1 MAETADY
8 GIMIFFSTI
17 IVLALIYIFIH
28 MDNLLYYFKLKKDR
42 RIEDDTLDF
51 AFGAIKVLWTSL
63 AVMFLVELATFLG
76 LNYAHNVARVI
87 YDYVFAIFVFC
98 LVIIVVWFVAKLGTK
113 HIEQSKEKAIADPNA
128 YVKPGLLDFYE
139 LFVKYFIYA
148 IGFVFATFTA
158 LVAIPDETQRQRVF
172 DWIGLA
178 RLNVD
183 ELAASMSAYI
193 ILLIVFFLI
202 WKLASLM
209 LDDFK
214 RKSTK
219 FPPRAI
225 DLVKAFVRYA
235 LTWLALVVTLT
246 IILDL
251 FNFQYVEMVVY
262 VIIAATF
269 LILLI
274 VAFSPTTREGFSG
287 VVLLISDSVNKNDW
301 IAVDGVAEGR
311 VVSQNLLTTRL
322 AAENGEIIDVPNS
335 KITSS
340 VIRNRT
346 KTGRMEISL
355 YLPPGVSGP
364 AAMKSAASIEGV
376 CRDPMPEIVT
386 TVLENGASVRTLRFC
401 ITDFQRRRAISE
413 MLTAEFLLQGPGKV

>member
-1 MAETADY
+1 MAEATDY

-17 IVLALIYIFIH
+17 IVLALIYIFLH

-51 AFGAIKVLWTSL
+51 TFEAIKVLWTSL
-63 AVMFLVELATFLG
+63 AIMFLVELATL
-76 LNYAHNVARVI
+76 LDLEYADSVARVI

-98 LVIIVVWFVAKLGTK
+98 LVIVVVWFVAKLGTR
-113 HIEQSKEKAIADPNA
+113 HIEQSKQRAIADPNA

-178 RLNVD
+178 RLNVND
-183 ELAASMSAYI
+183 ISASLSAYV
-193 ILLIVFFLI
+193 ILLIVFYLI

-214 RKSTK
+214 KKSTK

-225 DLVKAFVRYA
+225 DLVKAFVRYG
-235 LTWLALVVTLT
+235 LVWLAMVVTLT
-246 IILDL
+246 ITLDL
-251 FNFQYVEMVVY
+251 FNFQYVELVIY
-262 VIIAATF
+262 VIIAITF
-269 LILLI
+269 LILLV

-287 VVLLISDSVNKNDW
+287 VVLLISDSVNKGDW
-301 IAVDGVAEGR
+301 IAIEGMAEGR

-322 AAENGEIIDVPNS
+322 SAENGEILDVPNS

-346 KTGRMEISL
+346 KAGRVEVSL
-355 YLPPGVSGP
+355 YIPTGVAGP
-364 AAMKSAASIEGV
+364 AAIRSAASIEGV
-376 CRDPMPEIVT
+376 SHDPMPEIVNT
-386 TVLENGASVRTLRFC
+386 TLENGTPVRSLRFYV
-401 ITDFQRRRAISE
+401 TDFQRRRAISE
-413 MLTAEFLLQGPGKV
+413 MLTAEFLLQGSGKA

>member
-1 MAETADY
+1 MAATADY

-17 IVLALIYIFIH
+17 IVLALIYIFMH

-51 AFGAIKVLWTSL
+51 TFGAIKVLWASL
-63 AVMFLVELATFLG
+63 AAMFLVELATFLK
-76 LNYAHNVARVI
+76 LDYADDVAQAI

-98 LVIIVVWFVAKLGTK
+98 LVIVVVWFVARLGSR
-113 HIEQSKEKAIADPNA
+113 HIEQSMQKAVVDPNA
-128 YVKPGLLDFYE
+128 YIKPGLLEFYE

-158 LVAIPDETQRQRVF
+158 MVAIPDETQRQRVF
-172 DWIGLA
+172 DWMGFA

-183 ELAASMSAYI
+183 ELAASLSAYV
-193 ILLIVFFLI
+193 ILLIVFFLV

-214 RKSTK
+214 KKSTK
-219 FPPRAI
+219 FPPRVI
-225 DLVKAFVRYA
+225 DLVKAFVRYG
-235 LTWLALVVTLT
+235 LTWLAMVVTLT

-251 FNFQYVEMVVY
+251 FNFQYVEMVIY

-269 LILLI
+269 ILLLV

-287 VVLLISDSVNKNDW
+287 VVLLISDSVNKDDW
-301 IAVDGVAEGR
+301 ISIDGVAEGR

-322 AAENGEIIDVPNS
+322 AAENGEIMDVPNS

-340 VIRNRT
+340 VVRNWT
-346 KTGRMEISL
+346 KTGRVEVSL
-355 YLPPGVSGP
+355 SLPSGVPG
-364 AAMKSAASIEGV
+364 ATAMRSAASIDGV
-376 CRDPMPEIVT
+376 SNDPMPEVVSRI
-386 TVLENGASVRTLRFC
+386 LENGTTAKTLRFYV
-401 ITDFQRRRAISE
+401 TDFQRRRAISE
-413 MLTAEFLLQGPGKV
+413 LLTAEFLLQDSGKA